1 MDLRLLLL
9 TVPSLAV
16 LVLLVLHS
24 ARTLARA
31 RAAGFWAAIVAY
43 GFVRSL
49 GVKWVTE
56 KGLGASVPYVIRE
69 PLFPVFG
76 VPPQELAG
84 WAIVAYLGWWLGH
97 RFAAARKGGVEPRLF
112 PQVAWACLFLGAIS
126 WAVEAA
132 AVAAGWWRW
141 TLAASNPLFLG
152 VPFIGIV
159 DWFFVGVDFLLPFVV
174 ITAPALAGRP
184 VRFLTLL
191 AFPLHFGAHL
201 FVGRIAA
208 AVPIPLFHLAHWA
221 LLAVVVWLALRS
233 ETRDAAFDEASE
245 RRHGWLAVTG
255 FAVVLVA
262 VIGVALLLGRPDL
275 LPSVLPVIAVAVQ
288 TLRPAAGFLLGAAA
302 LAAGAWLMP
311 LALGALPAAAH
322 AGLEWGRRHR
332 WSPAV
337 ALAVIA
343 AAALATHGAGARDEA
358 DLTRR
363 LDGAVAARDRGELAV
378 AEKELRA
385 AWRDHPGSHV
395 PPALLGEIYYRT
407 DRLEEAHEA
416 LVAVVRIKPSHAP
429 AFRHLAV
436 IDLRRGDAA
445 SARRFAEAGMAAE
458 PGDVQLQ
465 YLASRAAGASIEP
478 SLVRATGLG
487 FAATRA
493 LASLAFEV
501 GDQAGA
507 ARIVDQAV
515 VLWPQEPWLHRTR
528 VRLALARKD
537 EAAARQAVATWRE
550 RLPGDREG
558 AAAAATMGMR

>member
-9 TVPSLAV
+9 TVPSLVV
-16 LVLLVLHS
+16 LLLLVLHS
-24 ARTLARA
+24 ARTLPRV
-31 RAAGFWAAIVAY
+31 RAAGFWAAVVVY

-49 GVKWVTE
+49 GVKWITQ
-56 KGLGASVPYVIRE
+56 KGLGASVPYEIRE
-69 PLFPVFG
+69 PLFPVLG
-76 VPPQELAG
+76 VPPQEVAG
-84 WAIVAYLGWWLGH
+84 WAIVAYLGWWLGY
-97 RFAAARKGGVEPRLF
+97 RFTAARAGGVEPRLF

-174 ITAPALAGRP
+174 ITAPAFGGRP
-184 VRFLTLL
+184 ARLLTLL
-191 AFPLHFGAHL
+191 ALPVHFGAHL
-201 FVGRIAA
+201 FVGRIAPS
-208 AVPIPLFHLAHWA
+208 VPIPLFHLAHWA
-221 LLAVVVWLALRS
+221 LLALVVWLALRS
-233 ETRDAAFDEASE
+233 EARDAAFDEAAE
-245 RRHGWLAVTG
+245 RRHGWLAITG
-255 FAVVLVA
+255 FTVVLVD
-262 VIGVALLLGRPDL
+262 VIGVDLMLGRSDL
-275 LPSVLPVIAVAVQ
+275 LPSVLPAIAVAVQ

-311 LALGALPAAAH
+311 LALAAIPAAAH
-322 AGLEWGRRHR
+322 AVLEWGRRYR

-337 ALAVIA
+337 ALALIA
-343 AAALATHGAGARDEA
+343 AAALGTHAAGARDEA

-363 LDGAVAARDRGELAV
+363 LDRAVAARDRGELVV
-378 AEKELRA
+378 AEEELRA

-407 DRLEEAHEA
+407 DRLVQAREA
-416 LVAVVRIKPSHAP
+416 LLDVVRIKPSHAP

-445 SARRFAEAGMAAE
+445 SARRFAEAGLAAE

-465 YLASRAAGASIEP
+465 YLASRASHASIEP
-478 SLVRATGLG
+478 SLVRAAELG

-501 GDQAGA
+501 GDPEGA
-507 ARIVDQAV
+507 AGIVERAV
-515 VLWPQEPWLHRTR
+515 SRWPREPWLHRTR
-528 VRLALARKD
+528 LRLALARKD
-537 EAAARQAVATWRE
+537 EAAARQAVAAWRE
-550 RLPGDREG
+550 RLPGDRD
-558 AAAAATMGMR
+558 AATAAATMGMR